1 MIYKYDEYKK
11 KIVDMVGLNEKEH
24 TKPFTGFNPKRSVG
38 NTQLWKKFPELT
50 NDIKTIED
58 MLPEYLYDFDK
69 VKSNE
74 ILGIEPDST
83 ESF

>member
-1 MIYKYDEYKK
+1 M
-11 KIVDMVGLNEKEH
+11 
-24 TKPFTGFNPKRSVG
+24 G

-58 MLPEYLYDFDK
+58 MLPEYLYDFDN

-83 ESF
+83 KSF